1 MDRALSFLVEIGAP
15 SNAQKATSS
24 LLRSR
29 NGNSGA
35 AGPAVMPPPPPR
47 RHSPPVSPAEAAAVA
62 AALCGMGFAADAARR
77 AVANGCRTAEAAV
90 AWCLEQ
96 PEEAAA
102 AAENEDE
109 ALSDRRTTARK
120 HGAPPSPAV
129 GWTPRE
135 TLAAEEAR
143 ESVVEVGDD
152 LSGLGLG
159 LDPPKPSPRAAVA
172 AAVSPSD
179 AASPAAEL
187 AGDVPVDA
195 GGAGGSEAAVE
206 AVGAAV
212 AAAVAASG
220 GALTLLAPPNAFAA
234 LLRCDVAPLAAAVEL
249 ANRADPDGFV
259 HVAAANAGATASG
272 VRVGDVVVGLAGRQF
287 GAAPPPPAAQ
297 VSLRTFHA
305 RFNIQLVP
313 LRLSAESSA
322 HALPKLRLSLSSI
335 H

>member
-24 LLRSR
+24 LLRNR

-35 AGPAVMPPPPPR
+35 AGPAVMPSPPPR

-109 ALSDRRTTARK
+109 ALSDRRTAAARK
-120 HGAPPSPAV
+120 HGAPPSPAAV
-129 GWTPRE
+129 GWTLRE
-135 TLAAEEAR
+135 TLAAAEAR

-172 AAVSPSD
+172 AAFSPSD

-187 AGDVPVDA
+187 AEDVPVDA
-195 GGAGGSEAAVE
+195 GGAGGAAAVD
-206 AVGAAV
+206 AAV